1 MRGFAMPIEVRCK
14 CGKRLRARDEI
25 AGRRVKC
32 PACGAAVRVPAAEAE
47 SAPAA
52 PARRGCPTRND
63 ADVEVWTGPAVVIPS
78 LVAVSTE
85 ALCLATTLT
94 SGKAVEIRK
103 RLELGQAPKSV
114 LGIGSKIIPLGD
126 VLGASLESQR
136 GNIVLRH
143 TEYSGEFRAEVD
155 PENIQFSDK
164 KAALEFIEALRRN
177 LGPGWVTRREQQGRF
192 GAALK
197 PAVGGCFSL
206 LLTLV
211 MLFSGPFPNWQVGC
225 FFVFVVLVFLA
236 CMAVLG
242 VYLVDPPLMVH
253 LEPRGGEG

>member
-1 MRGFAMPIEVRCK
+1 MQGIAMPIEVRCE
-14 CGKRLRARDEI
+14 CGKLLRARDGS

-32 PACGAAVRVPAAEAE
+32 PGCGAAVRVPGGAAKG
-47 SAPAA
+47 APA
-52 PARRGCPTRND
+52 PRPGCPTRNEGD
-63 ADVEVWTGPAVVIPS
+63 IDVWTGPAVVIPS

-94 SGKAVEIRK
+94 GGKAVEIRK

-114 LGIGSKIIPLGD
+114 LGIGSKIIPLED
-126 VLGASLESQR
+126 ILGASLEIQR

-155 PENIQFSDK
+155 PENIQFADK
-164 KAALEFIEALRRN
+164 KAAAAFIEALRRN
-177 LGPGWVTRREQQGRF
+177 LGPGWVTRREQHGRF

-206 LLTLV
+206 LLTVV

-242 VYLVDPPLMVH
+242 VYLVDPPLMIQ
-253 LEPRGGEG
+253 LERGSEG